1 MEWVNLQIDT
11 VFEIKRVEMANDD
24 SLYEITKGDP
34 ITVQYS
40 GGNADIF
47 VSGEEVETVKPSEVK
62 DALISWM
69 TDDGDLAV
77 SGYGKH
83 SGRKFWQLP
92 DALQTE
98 VLKLAGMA

>member
-1 MEWVNLQIDT
+1 MNPLDT
-11 VFEIKRVEMANDD
+11 KVFQIKRIEMANDD
-24 SLYEITKGDP
+24 SLYEITKGNP
-34 ITVQYS
+34 ITVKYS
-40 GGNADIF
+40 GGDADIF
-47 VSGEEVETVKPSEVK
+47 VSGEEVDTVKPSEVK

-69 TDDGDLAV
+69 TYGGYLVV

-98 VLKLAGMA
+98 VLKLAGMP